1 MKYRYEL
8 HDEYLELECL
18 MFTIRDILE
27 EGNSRCAKPYQER
40 YQLITE
46 SIDRGQGER
55 SLYEL

>member
-8 HDEYLELECL
+8 HKDYLELECL
-18 MFTIRDILE
+18 MTTIESYLE
-27 EGNSRCAKPYQER
+27 EGNDSDCKPYQER